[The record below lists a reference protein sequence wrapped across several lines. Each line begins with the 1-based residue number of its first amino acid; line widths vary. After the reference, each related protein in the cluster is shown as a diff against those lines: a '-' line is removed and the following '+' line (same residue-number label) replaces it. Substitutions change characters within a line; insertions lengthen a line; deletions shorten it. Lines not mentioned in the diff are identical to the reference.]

1 MMDTYKDFHVLLQ
14 VSQFFLIPIF
24 LTFVRVIVNVVRAAE
39 RDGSHHS
46 HGRSRPIG
54 CLDLLF
60 HHRPSYVRYVFVFIF
75 IYSFSAGHIYLIRS
89 LK

>member
-1 MMDTYKDFHVLLQ
+1 MMDTYKDFHVLLLQ
-14 VSQFFLIPIF
+14 VSQFFLIYIF

-60 HHRPSYVRYVFVFIF
+60 HYRRYVR
-75 IYSFSAGHIYLIRS
+75 SIRFHFH
-89 LK
+89 LFFLCW